1 MSPEHKALVQ
11 NLRERAA
18 YFRKLSASFAQP
30 AKQRYGEIAD
40 ELERIVE
47 EERTAQGF
55 EEPSAEQ
62 LRTNQGTNFGP
73 GVCPDEA

>member
-11 NLRERAA
+11 KLRERAA
-18 YFRKLSASFAQP
+18 YFWKLSASFAQP

-47 EERTAQGF
+47 EE
-55 EEPSAEQ
+55 EPK
-62 LRTNQGTNFGP
+62 GG
-73 GVCPDEA
+73 